1 LLISYFHSWCTFQ
14 LSDDWFA
21 PAEASLK
28 RSVIRKLIHKIVT
41 EPSHNFPE
49 LTCAADQCDERHQR
63 SENAEQEAAIEF
75 LAQGFSAGESDS
87 VCQIPGAQQE
97 STSIC
102 FNSPGK
108 GPPVSGF
115 GLETADGTMFAVQN
129 MQVQF

>member
-1 LLISYFHSWCTFQ
+1 MKRWEIRV
-14 LSDDWFA
+14 A
-21 PAEASLK
+21 PS
-28 RSVIRKLIHKIVT
+28 
-41 EPSHNFPE
+41 F
-49 LTCAADQCDERHQR
+49 DEIHQR

-75 LAQGFSAGESDS
+75 LAQGCSAGESES
-87 VCQIPGAQQE
+87 FCQIPGPQQE

-115 GLETADGTMFAVQN
+115 GLDAADDTLFAVQD